1 MKSNAQRKTEIFVT
15 QGFERICSHD
25 ISWHLKGEGVA
36 PPEELDECSQEHI
49 QNLLIQ
55 NCREGE
61 LFSYCNES
69 EEAFYGW
76 WSIQTGARI

>member
-36 PPEELDECSQEHI
+36 PPEELDEISIEHI
-49 QNLLIQ
+49 QKLLIE

-61 LFSYCNES
+61 LCCHDDET
-69 EEAFYGW
+69 EQTFYGW
-76 WSIQTGARI
+76 WHIQSGSRI

>member
-1 MKSNAQRKTEIFVT
+1 MKSNAQRKAEIFVT

-25 ISWHLKGEGVA
+25 ISRHLKGDAA

-49 QNLLIQ
+49 QKLLIE

-61 LFSYCNES
+61 LCSYDNDTDQT
-69 EEAFYGW
+69 FYGW
-76 WSIQTGARI
+76 WHIQSEARI